1 MVPTLLDSLR
11 EGQAYASEKMPV
23 LAEFFHDFTSTLGS
37 ETPYR
42 NILLAR
48 SLVGAALCRER
59 AAKQP
64 HDFSVSA

>member
-23 LAEFFHDFTSTLGS
+23 LAEFFQEFTDTFGS

-64 HDFSVSA
+64 RQFMD